1 MDTCTRA
8 IALSLQD
15 ASLGSKDAPISIDED
30 EEDIKS
36 SRKDGIDLTA
46 ATPEPNSSKPVAR
59 PSSVQASSSQAGKTR
74 PINPSTGTYN
84 DSGTVP
90 PAAPFMSDRAKMEQE
105 RLERLKRLR
114 PDLSPATKP
123 SSSKR
128 ARSSPPSSDTTTEDE
143 DDDVPQKCVS
153 FFGNI
158 LSAC

>member
-30 EEDIKS
+30 EEDIIS
-36 SRKDGIDLTA
+36 SRKDGFDLTA
-46 ATPEPNSSKPVAR
+46 ATPAPNSGKSLAR
-59 PSSVQASSSQAGKTR
+59 PSSVQGRSSQVGQER
-74 PINPSTGTYN
+74 PINTSTETPNGSETA
-84 DSGTVP
+84 P
-90 PAAPFMSDRAKMEQE
+90 PAASFMSDRARMEQE

-143 DDDVPQKCVS
+143 DEDVPQKCVS
-153 FFGNI
+153 VFGMI
-158 LSAC
+158 LSTC